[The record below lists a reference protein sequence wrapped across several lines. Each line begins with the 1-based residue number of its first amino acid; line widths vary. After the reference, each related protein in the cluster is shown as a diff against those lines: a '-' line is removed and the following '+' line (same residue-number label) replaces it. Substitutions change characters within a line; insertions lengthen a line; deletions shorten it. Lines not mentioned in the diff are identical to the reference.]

1 MPERTSYAPGTP
13 NWVDLGTT
21 DQAAAKDFYGA
32 LFGWTFV
39 DNPVDETNTVFYTMA
54 SRNDSVVA
62 GIGPLNAPDGV
73 PPHWNSYVSVDDIDA
88 TVAKVAGAGGT
99 VIAPPFP
106 VVEAGRMAVIQDPT
120 GALLM
125 LWEAKDHIGAQ
136 LVNEAGAFTWTELLS
151 PDVPKAAAFYATVLG
166 WGAKPQGDP
175 VSYTEFTLGGESIA
189 GAMNPPM
196 PGIPPSWGIYFA
208 TDDTD
213 ATVAQA
219 QSLGGALMAGPMDI
233 EPGRFAVLADPQGA
247 VFSVIK
253 MSVA

>member
-1 MPERTSYAPGTP
+1 
-13 NWVDLGTT
+13 
-21 DQAAAKDFYGA
+21 
-32 LFGWTFV
+32 
-39 DNPVDETNTVFYTMA
+39 
-54 SRNDSVVA
+54 
-62 GIGPLNAPDGV
+62 
-73 PPHWNSYVSVDDIDA
+73 VSVDDIDA
-88 TVAKVAGAGGT
+88 TVAKVAGAGGS

-106 VVEAGRMAVIQDPT
+106 VVDAGLMAVIQDPT

-125 LWEAKDHIGAQ
+125 LWEAKDHIGSA
-136 LVNEAGAFTWTELLS
+136 LVNEAGTFTWTELLS
-151 PDVPKAAAFYATVLG
+151 PDVPTAAAFYAAVLG

-175 VSYTEFTLGGESIA
+175 VSYTEFTINGESIA

-253 MSVA
+253 MSAA